1 MASMRYLSIFY
12 HIQMGLIA
20 KQWIDMQQCQI
31 TYKLPIMPVVLRFSC
46 VHVVGGHHDFVHIEE
61 VSDKVKA
68 AVEPLK
74 AQAEEKFDEIAALV
88 KEVTISISHWDIDT
102 DCGVRLIQSTRD
114 EQVTNQN
121 LGTSKL
127 TGYKIKFIDITF
139 RNRTVAEHEKKS
151 IKCHA
156 LSLYPQHPHHLRTFR
171 TVMIFLEIIGYVIE
185 RR

>member
-1 MASMRYLSIFY
+1 M
-12 HIQMGLIA
+12 
-20 KQWIDMQQCQI
+20 
-31 TYKLPIMPVVLRFSC
+31 RFS
-46 VHVVGGHHDFVHIEE
+46 HIHIIGRYHDFVHIEE

-88 KEVTISISHWDIDT
+88 KEVTISISHWDIDM

-114 EQVTNQN
+114 EQVRNQN

-127 TGYKIKFIDITF
+127 TGYKIKFIDITL
-139 RNRTVAEHEKKS
+139 RNRTMAEHEKKN
-151 IKCHA
+151 IVCHA
-156 LSLYPQHPHHLRTFR
+156 LSLYLQLPQYLCTFR
-171 TVMIFLEIIGYVIE
+171 TVMTFLEIIGYVIE